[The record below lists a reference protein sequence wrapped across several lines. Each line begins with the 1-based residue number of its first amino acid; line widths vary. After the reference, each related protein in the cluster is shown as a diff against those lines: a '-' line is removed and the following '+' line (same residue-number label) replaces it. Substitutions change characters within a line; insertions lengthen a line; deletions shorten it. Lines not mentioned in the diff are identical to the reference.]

1 MTIKPEKADDDID
14 ALEALASEEKE
25 FVKVR
30 LLFPSPPALL
40 THDTITGC
48 RNRSNSESFSSRCV
62 SPPSMRLG

>member
-30 LLFPSPPALL
+30 SASPP
-40 THDTITGC
+40 
-48 RNRSNSESFSSRCV
+48 
-62 SPPSMRLG
+62 PPSTHHTNTVHNYRMQKLIEF